1 MHRGDKKKIV
11 FPFVLLAIVIPIIID
26 LLIFGN
32 SFTSNIDNASQAGF
46 LGSFWEVII
55 GGGCTCWAV
64 IIQKHYADEQRLIDE
79 IVVISPYIVEVK
91 TICVKSREEMDFNFE
106 IRQL

>member
-32 SFTSNIDNASQAGF
+32 SFTSNIDNAS
-46 LGSFWEVII
+46 
-55 GGGCTCWAV
+55 
-64 IIQKHYADEQRLIDE
+64 
-79 IVVISPYIVEVK
+79 
-91 TICVKSREEMDFNFE
+91 
-106 IRQL
+106 